1 MKIDHLKKYIQLR
14 QSLLR
19 EKTALERRLSE
30 INKALGIDSLI
41 PPAQS
46 PTNPQ
51 LKPAKPFHPKTPR
64 RKAVRNKTSL
74 RKAILEATCAKPLA
88 KLEILAAVR
97 KQGYRFATDD
107 PVNSLNAV
115 LYRKGLFKRAGG
127 KFSPA

>member
-1 MKIDHLKKYIQLR
+1 MKVNNLKKYVQLR
-14 QSLLR
+14 QSLLG

-30 INKALGIDSLI
+30 INQALGSDSLI
-41 PPAQS
+41 SPAQS
-46 PTNPQ
+46 PSKPK
-51 LKPAKPFHPKTPR
+51 LKPAKPFRNKTSL

-74 RKAILEATCAKPLA
+74 RKAILEATNAKPLA

-97 KQGYRFATDD
+97 RMGYRFATDD